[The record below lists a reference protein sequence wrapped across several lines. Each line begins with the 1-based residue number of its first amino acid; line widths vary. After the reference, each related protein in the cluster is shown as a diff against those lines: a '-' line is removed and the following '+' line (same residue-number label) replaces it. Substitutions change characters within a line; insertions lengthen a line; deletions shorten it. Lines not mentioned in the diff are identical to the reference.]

1 MEKLNLQFV
10 LNIIYLTANKMM
22 KKTILILCVADQ
34 CQWFGN
40 TSAKYKDSTIQKPK
54 QQWRGYKILESSDVI
69 ETPLFD
75 QNLIL
80 DRPRRSAAAGG
91 AATTD
96 RSNKNKSRKPCNHKK
111 FQRSAESPRLSWN

>member
-1 MEKLNLQFV
+1 MEKVESTICFEY
-10 LNIIYLTANKMM
+10 YLSNSKQND
-22 KKTILILCVADQ
+22 KKDHNYIVAEYTVDQ
-34 CQWFGN
+34 CQWSGDIHA
-40 TSAKYKDSTIQKPK
+40 SHKDSTIQKPK
-54 QQWRGYKILESSDVI
+54 QQWRGYKILSSDVI

-96 RSNKNKSRKPCNHKK
+96 RSNKNKAENH
-111 FQRSAESPRLSWN
+111 L